1 MLIGLYWVLSKEL
14 SGVRQIREWILALSD
29 GQIKERRP
37 IKFHNELD
45 TIAQS
50 LENLQFRLLDVV
62 RNSHRTMNDL
72 SIKQTDITYS
82 IEGNTNN
89 SQQELGLIEQ
99 VATATTQLSCTSFDV
114 MQQAQSAELNAETA
128 QKLIAESHDII
139 DSSSKQTEMVT
150 LSIHESQQIINQ
162 LREFPIILVRLRMS
176 LIIYQ
181 IKLTYLP

>member
-1 MLIGLYWVLSKEL
+1 
-14 SGVRQIREWILALSD
+14 QIREWILALSD

-89 SQQELGLIEQ
+89 SQ
-99 VATATTQLSCTSFDV
+99 
-114 MQQAQSAELNAETA
+114 
-128 QKLIAESHDII
+128 
-139 DSSSKQTEMVT
+139 
-150 LSIHESQQIINQ
+150 
-162 LREFPIILVRLRMS
+162 
-176 LIIYQ
+176 
-181 IKLTYLP
+181 

>member
-1 MLIGLYWVLSKEL
+1 
-14 SGVRQIREWILALSD
+14 
-29 GQIKERRP
+29 
-37 IKFHNELD
+37 
-45 TIAQS
+45 
-50 LENLQFRLLDVV
+50 
-62 RNSHRTMNDL
+62 
-72 SIKQTDITYS
+72 
-82 IEGNTNN
+82 
-89 SQQELGLIEQ
+89 
-99 VATATTQLSCTSFDV
+99 